1 MAHDLTNLPLTLKRH
16 GKALVPTVLV
26 GFIILFIMGAIFK
39 FWPADWPYQWIVQVI
54 FALTFFSLFLVPLMR
69 WFTETF
75 TISETAVRN
84 DWGILYR
91 QSREIDL
98 TRIASISEE
107 RGILDRIF
115 ACGTLNFY
123 DAAAGAQPNTS
134 GLWNKG
140 NNTLAGVRFHDVPNV
155 KAVRDLVEA
164 AKQNALQR

>member
-1 MAHDLTNLPLTLKRH
+1 MAHDVTSLPITLKRH
-16 GKALVPTVLV
+16 GKALVPAAFLGFLVLAV
-26 GFIILFIMGAIFK
+26 MGAIYK
-39 FWPADWPYQWIVQVI
+39 FWPADWPYQWILQVI
-54 FALTFFSLFLVPLMR
+54 FLLIFISVFVIPLAR

-75 TISETAVRN
+75 TITASSVRN

-115 ACGTLNFY
+115 SCGTLNFY

-140 NNTLAGVRFHDVPNV
+140 GTPLAGVRFHDVPNV
-155 KAVRDLVEA
+155 KAVREVVEA
-164 AKQNALQR
+164 AKQAALQR